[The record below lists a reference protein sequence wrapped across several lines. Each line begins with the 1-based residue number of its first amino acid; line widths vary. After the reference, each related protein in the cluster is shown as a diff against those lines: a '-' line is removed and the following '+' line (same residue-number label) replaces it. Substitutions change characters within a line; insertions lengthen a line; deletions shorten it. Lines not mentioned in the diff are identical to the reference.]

1 MPEWTSTA
9 LKLVHIGALVF
20 WIGPTLGAW
29 WMLRV
34 ANHRFGEPGMVS
46 QHLYQAFL
54 HVLWIEHS
62 AFAVL
67 LLSGAAMAWLQGWFG
82 QPWLTV
88 KLLLVLA
95 VVLPLELLDIWL
107 GHVRLPRLF
116 HHRHPSRPYSAQES
130 ALLDLYHG
138 RLTRIALWV
147 MPVAVILII
156 WLAVGKAW

>member
-9 LKLVHIGALVF
+9 LKLIHIGALVF

-54 HVLWIEHS
+54 HLLWVEHG
-62 AFAVL
+62 AFIAL

-88 KLLLVLA
+88 K
-95 VVLPLELLDIWL
+95 
-107 GHVRLPRLF
+107 
-116 HHRHPSRPYSAQES
+116 
-130 ALLDLYHG
+130 
-138 RLTRIALWV
+138 
-147 MPVAVILII
+147 
-156 WLAVGKAW
+156 

>member
-1 MPEWTSTA
+1 MSDWSLTA

-34 ANHRFGEPGMVS
+34 ANQRFGEPGMVS
-46 QHLYQAFL
+46 QHLYRAFL
-54 HVLWIEHS
+54 RLLWVEHI
-62 AFAVL
+62 AFVTL
-67 LLSGAAMAWLQGWFG
+67 LASGASLAWLHGWFG
-82 QPWLTV
+82 QPWLNA

-95 VVLPLELLDIWL
+95 VVLPMELLDIWL

-116 HHRHPSRPYSAQES
+116 HHRHPSRPYSAKES
-130 ALLDLYHG
+130 ALLALYHG

-147 MPVAVILII
+147 MPLAVTGII
-156 WLAVGKAW
+156 WLAVGKAR

>member
-1 MPEWTSTA
+1 VADVVLTA
-9 LKLVHIGALVF
+9 IKLVHIGALVF
-20 WIGPTLGAW
+20 WIGPTLGGW

-54 HVLWIEHS
+54 RLLWVEHL
-62 AFAVL
+62 AFAALLASGVL
-67 LLSGAAMAWLQGWFG
+67 LAWRHGWFG
-82 QPWLTV
+82 QPWLNV

-107 GHVRLPRLF
+107 GHVCLPRLF
-116 HHRHPSRPYSAQES
+116 RHRHPSRPYAAWET
-130 ALLDLYHG
+130 AMLERYHG
-138 RLTRIALWV
+138 RLTRVALWL
-147 MPVAVILII
+147 MPPAVTGII